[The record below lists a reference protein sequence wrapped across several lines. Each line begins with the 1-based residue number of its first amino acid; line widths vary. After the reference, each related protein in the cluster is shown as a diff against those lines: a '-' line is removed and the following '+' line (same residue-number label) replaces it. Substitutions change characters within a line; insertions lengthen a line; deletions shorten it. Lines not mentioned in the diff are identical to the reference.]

1 LGTHTSADILISVDT
16 IDQLFNGS
24 LINPLSEKTAVIL
37 GEAGLPFAIRQE
49 LGRGL
54 HSWQGERLVVQLPP
68 DQISADLQLQVTNAI
83 RKYAQAKITQNDASI
98 RISRWRS
105 VIGLCLAIL
114 IAGALLTFLAIMTQ
128 TLLSSASNMVIGIFA
143 GLVTIFI
150 WSTVWNPW
158 DRLVYEWIEPWRENR
173 ILRSLI
179 KMEIVV
185 QSEPLSAGSTQLQT

>member
-1 LGTHTSADILISVDT
+1 MITHASADILISIDT

-24 LINPLSEKTAVIL
+24 SIDPFSDKPIVIL
-37 GEAGLPFAIRQE
+37 GEAGLPYAIRQE

-54 HSWQGERLVVQLPP
+54 RNCQGKRLVILLPP
-68 DQISADLQLQVTNAI
+68 DQISPDLQPQVTNAV
-83 RKYAQAKITQNDASI
+83 RKYAQAKIALNDASI

-105 VIGLCLAIL
+105 LFGLGLAIL
-114 IAGALLTFLAIMTQ
+114 IAAALLSFLAIMTQ
-128 TLLSSASNMVIGIFA
+128 TLLSSASDTAIGIFA

-173 ILRSLI
+173 ILRSLT

-185 QSEPLSAGSTQLQT
+185 QPEPKLADRTRSQT

>member
-1 LGTHTSADILISVDT
+1 
-16 IDQLFNGS
+16 
-24 LINPLSEKTAVIL
+24 
-37 GEAGLPFAIRQE
+37 
-49 LGRGL
+49 
-54 HSWQGERLVVQLPP
+54 LPP
-68 DQISADLQLQVTNAI
+68 DQIKPDLQSQVINAV
-83 RKYAQAKITQNDASI
+83 RRYAEAKIAQNNASI

-114 IAGALLTFLAIMTQ
+114 IAAALLTFLAIMTQ
-128 TLLSSASNMVIGIFA
+128 TLLSSASDTVIGVVA

-179 KMEIVV
+179 QMEIVV
-185 QSEPLSAGSTQLQT
+185 QPGATTEEGAPGQ

>member
-1 LGTHTSADILISVDT
+1 MSANASTDITISIDT

-24 LINPLSEKTAVIL
+24 SINPFSDKPIVIL
-37 GEAGLPFAIRQE
+37 GEAGLPYTIHQE
-49 LGRGL
+49 LGHGL
-54 HSWQGERLVVQLPP
+54 RNWKGKRLLIQLPP
-68 DQISADLQLQVTNAI
+68 DQIKPDLQEQVISAVK
-83 RKYAQAKITQNDASI
+83 KYSKAKIAQNDASI

-105 VIGLCLAIL
+105 ILGLCLAIL
-114 IAGALLTFLAIMTQ
+114 IASALLTLLVLMTE
-128 TLLSSASNMVIGIFA
+128 TLLSSASDSVIGIVT

-179 KMEIVV
+179 NMEIVI
-185 QSEPLSAGSTQLQT
+185 QPEPISSD

>member
-1 LGTHTSADILISVDT
+1 MNTHATTDILISIDT

-24 LINPLSEKTAVIL
+24 SINPFSIKPIVIL
-37 GEAGLPFAIRQE
+37 GEAGLPYAIRQD

-54 HSWQGERLVVQLPP
+54 RSWQGKRLVIQLPP
-68 DQISADLQLQVTNAI
+68 DQITPGLQPQVTNAVQ
-83 RKYAQAKITQNDASI
+83 RYAEAKISQNNDSI

-105 VIGLCLAIL
+105 LIGLCLAIL
-114 IAGALLTFLAIMTQ
+114 IASTLLIFLAIMTR
-128 TLLSSASNMVIGIFA
+128 TLLSSASDMVIGVFA

-173 ILRSLI
+173 ILRSLT
-179 KMEIVV
+179 KMEIIV
-185 QSEPLSAGSTQLQT
+185 QPEPL

>member
-1 LGTHTSADILISVDT
+1 MSTHASADILIRIDT
-16 IDQLFNGS
+16 IDQLFNEAS
-24 LINPLSEKTAVIL
+24 INPFSDKPIVIL
-37 GEAGLPFAIRQE
+37 GEAGLPYTIRQE

-54 HSWQGERLVVQLPP
+54 RSWKGKRLVIQLPP
-68 DQISADLQLQVTNAI
+68 NQVGPDLQSQVVNAV
-83 RKYAQAKITQNDASI
+83 RKYAQAKIEQNNASI

-114 IAGALLTFLAIMTQ
+114 IAAALLTFLAIVTQ
-128 TLLSSASNMVIGIFA
+128 TLLSSASDAVIGIFA

-173 ILRSLI
+173 ILRSLSNT
-179 KMEIVV
+179 EIIV
-185 QSEPLSAGSTQLQT
+185 QPEPISADRTRPQA

>member
-1 LGTHTSADILISVDT
+1 MSANASTDITISIDT

-24 LINPLSEKTAVIL
+24 SINPFSDKPIVIL
-37 GEAGLPFAIRQE
+37 GEAGLPYTIHQE
-49 LGRGL
+49 LGHGL
-54 HSWQGERLVVQLPP
+54 RNWKGKRLLIQLPP
-68 DQISADLQLQVTNAI
+68 DQIKPDLQEQVISAVK
-83 RKYAQAKITQNDASI
+83 KYSKAKIAQNYASI

-105 VIGLCLAIL
+105 ILGLCLAIL
-114 IAGALLTFLAIMTQ
+114 IASALLTLLVLMTE
-128 TLLSSASNMVIGIFA
+128 TLLSSASDSVIGIVT

-179 KMEIVV
+179 NMEIVI
-185 QSEPLSAGSTQLQT
+185 QPEPISSD

>member
-1 LGTHTSADILISVDT
+1 LNTHTSTDILISIDT
-16 IDQLFNGS
+16 VDQLFNGS
-24 LINPLSEKTAVIL
+24 SINPFSDKPIVIL
-37 GEAGLPFAIRQE
+37 GEAGLSYAIGQE
-49 LGRGL
+49 LGRSL
-54 HSWQGERLVVQLPP
+54 RSWQGKRLVIQLPP
-68 DQISADLQLQVTNAI
+68 DQIKPDLQSQVINAV
-83 RKYAQAKITQNDASI
+83 RRYAEAKIAQNNASI

-114 IAGALLTFLAIMTQ
+114 IAAALLTFLAIMTQ
-128 TLLSSASNMVIGIFA
+128 TLLSSASDTVIGVVA

-179 KMEIVV
+179 QMEIVV
-185 QSEPLSAGSTQLQT
+185 QPGATTEEGAPGQ

>member
-1 LGTHTSADILISVDT
+1 MVASASADILISIDT

-24 LINPLSEKTAVIL
+24 SINPFSDKPIVIL
-37 GEAGLPFAIRQE
+37 GEAGLPYTIHKE

-54 HSWQGERLVVQLPP
+54 RNWQGKRLVIQLPP
-68 DQISADLQLQVTNAI
+68 DQIKPDLQQQVIKAVK
-83 RKYAQAKITQNDASI
+83 KYAKAKIAQNYASI

-105 VIGLCLAIL
+105 IIGLCLAIL
-114 IAGALLTFLAIMTQ
+114 IASALLLILLITTQ
-128 TLLSSASNMVIGIFA
+128 TLLSSASDTVIGITT

-150 WSTVWNPW
+150 WATVWNPW

-179 KMEIVV
+179 DMEIVV
-185 QSEPLSAGSTQLQT
+185 QPEQRQAD

>member
-1 LGTHTSADILISVDT
+1 LSTHTSADILISIDT

-24 LINPLSEKTAVIL
+24 SINPFSDKTAVIL
-37 GEAGLPFAIRQE
+37 GEAGLPYAIRQE

-54 HSWQGERLVVQLPP
+54 RSWQGKRLIIRLPP
-68 DQISADLQLQVTNAI
+68 DQIGADLQLQVTNAI

-114 IAGALLTFLAIMTQ
+114 IAAALLTFLAMMTQ
-128 TLLSSASNMVIGIFA
+128 TLLSSASDTVIGIFA

-173 ILRSLI
+173 ILRSLT
-179 KMEIVV
+179 KMEVVV
-185 QSEPLSAGSTQLQT
+185 QSELISADHTRPET

>member
-1 LGTHTSADILISVDT
+1 LSTHTSADILISIDT

-24 LINPLSEKTAVIL
+24 SINPFSDKTAVIL
-37 GEAGLPFAIRQE
+37 GEAGLPYAIRQE

-54 HSWQGERLVVQLPP
+54 RSWQGKRLIIQLPP

-114 IAGALLTFLAIMTQ
+114 IAGALLTFLAMMTQ
-128 TLLSSASNMVIGIFA
+128 TLLSSASDMVIGIFA

-173 ILRSLI
+173 ILRSLT
-179 KMEIVV
+179 KMEIVI
-185 QSEPLSAGSTQLQT
+185 QSEPIVADHTRLQI

>member
-1 LGTHTSADILISVDT
+1 LSIPTSDILIAIDT

-24 LINPLSEKTAVIL
+24 SMDPFSEKPIVIL
-37 GEAGLPFAIRQE
+37 GEAGLPYAIRQE

-54 HSWQGERLVVQLPP
+54 RSWHGKRLVIQLPA
-68 DQISADLQLQVTNAI
+68 DQINTDLQIQVINAV
-83 RKYAQAKITQNDASI
+83 RKYALAKIAQNNASI

-105 VIGLCLAIL
+105 LIGLCLAIL
-114 IAGALLTFLAIMTQ
+114 IATALLAFLAIVTQ
-128 TLLSSASNMVIGIFA
+128 TVLSSASETVIAIVA

-173 ILRSLI
+173 ILHNLT
-179 KMEIVV
+179 KMEIFIQAEPV
-185 QSEPLSAGSTQLQT
+185 QSI

>member
-1 LGTHTSADILISVDT
+1 LSTHTSADILISIDT

-24 LINPLSEKTAVIL
+24 SINPFSDKTAVIL
-37 GEAGLPFAIRQE
+37 GEAGLPYAIRQE

-54 HSWQGERLVVQLPP
+54 RSWQGKRLIIQLPP
-68 DQISADLQLQVTNAI
+68 DQIGADLQLQVTNAI

-114 IAGALLTFLAIMTQ
+114 IAAALLTFLAMMTQ
-128 TLLSSASNMVIGIFA
+128 TLLSSASDTVISIFA

-173 ILRSLI
+173 ILRSLT
-179 KMEIVV
+179 KMEVVV
-185 QSEPLSAGSTQLQT
+185 QSELISADHTRPET

>member
-1 LGTHTSADILISVDT
+1 LGTFASADILINIDT

-24 LINPLSEKTAVIL
+24 SINPFSDKTAVIL

-54 HSWQGERLVVQLPP
+54 RSWQGKRLIIRLPP
-68 DQISADLQLQVTNAI
+68 DQIGPDLQLRVTNAV
-83 RKYAQAKITQNDASI
+83 RNYAQAKITQNDASI

-114 IAGALLTFLAIMTQ
+114 IAGALLTFLAMMTQ
-128 TLLSSASNMVIGIFA
+128 TLLSSASDTVIGIFA

-173 ILRSLI
+173 ILRSLT
-179 KMEIVV
+179 KMEVVV
-185 QSEPLSAGSTQLQT
+185 QSELISADHTRPET

>member
-1 LGTHTSADILISVDT
+1 MSSPASTDILIRIDT

-24 LINPLSEKTAVIL
+24 SINPFSDKPIVIL
-37 GEAGLPFAIRQE
+37 GEAGLPYAIHQE

-54 HSWQGERLVVQLPP
+54 PSWQGKRLVIKLPSGEVNP
-68 DQISADLQLQVTNAI
+68 DSQQEVINAV
-83 RKYAQAKITQNDASI
+83 RKYAQAKLDQNYATI

-114 IAGALLTFLAIMTQ
+114 IAAALLTFLYIMIQ
-128 TLLSSASNMVIGIFA
+128 TLLASASDTVIGIVT

-173 ILRSLI
+173 LLRSLI

-185 QSEPLSAGSTQLQT
+185 QPEPASPGL

>member
-1 LGTHTSADILISVDT
+1 LSTHASTEILISIDT
-16 IDQLFNGS
+16 IDQLFNGTS
-24 LINPLSEKTAVIL
+24 INPFSDKPIVIL
-37 GEAGLPFAIRQE
+37 GEAGLSYAIRQE

-54 HSWQGERLVVQLPP
+54 LRSWQGKCLVIQLPP
-68 DQISADLQLQVTNAI
+68 DQISPDLQSKVINAV
-83 RKYAQAKITQNDASI
+83 RRYAEAKMEQNNASI

-114 IAGALLTFLAIMTQ
+114 IAGALLAFLGIMTQ
-128 TLLSSASNMVIGIFA
+128 TLLSSASDTVIGIFT

-173 ILRSLI
+173 ILCSLI

-185 QSEPLSAGSTQLQT
+185 QPGVTNEAATPG